1 VSAAGRLWVL
11 GGAAVLLAAIAFTLL
26 RAGAD
31 DSPAPTTTRA
41 APTPDRTLAAGRYG
55 GNIAGA
61 PEVVRVARDD
71 AVWALV
77 RRAGHTHLVRLEG
90 RSVREIPLGD
100 AEPTELVPGFG
111 RGSPYLAY
119 AAGQTVGLLR
129 RNGNDRGHTLVTG
142 AARDIALDRF
152 GHLWWTDRARSAL
165 GSWDRRRVTEIAV
178 RGHPR
183 PRLDEIVL
191 QGSGSS
197 KLWFLDDRGR
207 IGVIDPMGGGVR
219 LFEVETGL
227 PSNGPSRLTA
237 SFAGAAWYTTRT
249 GVGEFSEQA
258 GPTEFVKSLPAPP
271 GALTGGP
278 DGNLWVAA
286 RRGPWLFRIS
296 PTGTV
301 TRYTLDLPRNA
312 RMRDV
317 ARDTPRGDL
326 WIACARPR
334 ALLKVAIPELRSK
347 LR

>member
-1 VSAAGRLWVL
+1 VHAAGRLWVL
-11 GGAAVLLAAIAFTLL
+11 GGAAVLLGAIAFTLL
-26 RAGAD
+26 RSGAD
-31 DSPAPTTTRA
+31 DSPAPAPTHA
-41 APTPDRTLAAGRYG
+41 APAPDRSLAAARYG

-71 AVWALV
+71 AVWALI
-77 RRAGHTHLVRLEG
+77 RQGADTRLVRLDG
-90 RSVREIPLGD
+90 RSLREIPLGD
-100 AEPTELVPGFG
+100 AEPTELVAGFG
-111 RGSPYLAY
+111 RMSPYLAY
-119 AAGQTVGLLR
+119 AAGRTVGLLR
-129 RNGNDRGHTLVTG
+129 RDGTDRDHTLVTG

-152 GHLWWTDRARSAL
+152 GNVWWTDRPRAAL
-165 GSWDRRRVTEIAV
+165 GSWDRRHVTEIPV
-178 RGHPR
+178 RASPR
-183 PRLDEIVL
+183 PRLDEIAL

-197 KLWFLDDRGR
+197 KLWFLDYRGR
-207 IGVIDPMGGGVR
+207 IGLIDPTGGGVR
-219 LFEVETGL
+219 MFEAKAGL
-227 PSNGPSRLTA
+227 PSSGPSRLSA
-237 SFAGAAWYTTRT
+237 SFAGAAWYTTPT
-249 GVGEFSEQA
+249 GVGEVSEQA
-258 GPTEFVKSLPAPP
+258 GSTEFVESLPGPP

-296 PTGTV
+296 PAGTV

-312 RMRDV
+312 RMRDI